1 MTLVQV
7 TSSVFGPAQFRKAVT
22 EASQRKTDYVEVAA
36 FDAGNVAAG
45 TTLDGV
51 GAGFVKGFFGR
62 EIVGEFVLGERGD
75 VHVGGFDE
83 PAAIGV
89 GQADDGDASYDG
101 MDTSTEPRQHLAGV
115 VGGPG
120 FPEDFPV
127 DEDGGVCGDDDC
139 GADRAGGDEFGFGVR
154 KSLNQ
159 ILGRLAGNGGFIDR
173 GGEDRKGEAGIAEDF
188 GTSR

>member
-1 MTLVQV
+1 MTLIEV
-7 TSSVFGPAQFRKAVT
+7 TSSVLGPAQFRKAVT
-22 EASQRKTDYVEVAA
+22 QASQRKTDYVEVAA

-62 EIVGEFVLGERGD
+62 EIVGEFFLGERSD
-75 VHVGGFDE
+75 VHVGSFDE

-89 GQADDGDASYDG
+89 GQADDGDAGYDG
-101 MDTSTEPRQHLAGV
+101 VDMSSEPRQHLAGV
-115 VGGPG
+115 VRGPG
-120 FPEDFPV
+120 FPEDFAV
-127 DEDGGVCGDDDC
+127 DEDGGVCGDDDR
-139 GADRAGGDEFGFGVR
+139 GADRASGDELGFGVG

-159 ILGRLAGNGGFIDR
+159 ILDRLAGNRGFIDR
-173 GGEDRKGEAGIAEDF
+173 GGENRKGKAGIAEDF